1 MMRVGLFVELTA
13 RPGKEDAV
21 AAFLAGAR
29 EAALEESQTLAWFA
43 FHLEGSRFAIFD
55 CFDNDTGRNAHLSGP
70 IAAALTAH
78 ADELLAEPPAIR
90 RVDLLADTLDRA

>member
-29 EAALEESQTLAWFA
+29 EAAVEESQTLAWFA

-55 CFDNDTGRNAHLSGP
+55 CFDNDAGRNAHLSGP
-70 IAAALTAH
+70 IAAALTVFALGYIFGRLG
-78 ADELLAEPPAIR
+78 ALMPSRGSR
-90 RVDLLADTLDRA
+90 RARVL